1 MFLKDGLKLDKH
13 IFFNFQD
20 DLKTLTLE
28 NSFGP
33 MQIRIIGERNRE
45 GTGKRGGEFCIK
57 SGCWVDCRS
66 VSGERVFKE
75 VITVK

>member
-45 GTGKRGGEFCIK
+45 GTGKRGGSF
-57 SGCWVDCRS
+57 V
-66 VSGERVFKE
+66 
-75 VITVK
+75 